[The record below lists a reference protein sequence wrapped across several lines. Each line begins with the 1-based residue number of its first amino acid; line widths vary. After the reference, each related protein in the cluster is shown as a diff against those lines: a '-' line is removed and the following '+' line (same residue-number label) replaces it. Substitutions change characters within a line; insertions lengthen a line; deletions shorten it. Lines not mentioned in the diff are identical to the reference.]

1 MLFTNRSEKKLFA
14 LTIGSAAIVV
24 AKKSEEN
31 DKNNKETPF
40 APKRLQGKNDD
51 GLDSISNNDVRLSL
65 HLDNPSGEME
75 SLILLKNSKEDFDDG
90 QMTAFLS
97 DLPADGSSDLG
108 ILVTRRLKA
117 PKAPKAPKSTKAPK
131 EGNIFPPTP
140 KASKQSVPLPTS
152 ADMQDL
158 VPCAVKA
165 NYSPSDVTCS
175 GELVFGPMV
184 DWDVSEVESFQQAFQ
199 SACNELDEDIN
210 WPSLN
215 KIIKKWDLSGANNIA
230 FVFDDC
236 KFGENAPDLSK
247 WDVSGVTDFE
257 FAFADSDFN
266 DIGVA
271 SWKPSSAEDMNSMFY
286 RNKQFNQDI
295 SSWATYLPANAII
308 DYMFYGAKKFNQCL
322 DSWAG
327 TSVLANSYTFKKT
340 ACPNKDETYFCC
352 ETVP

>member
-1 MLFTNRSEKKLFA
+1 MFITNRSEKKLFA

-24 AKKSEEN
+24 AKNSEEN
-31 DKNNKETPF
+31 DKNSKENPF

-51 GLDSISNNDVRLSL
+51 GLDSISNKDVRLSL
-65 HLDNPSGEME
+65 HLDNPNGEME

-97 DLPADGSSDLG
+97 EIPNVDSADLG
-108 ILVTRRLKA
+108 ILVSRRL
-117 PKAPKAPKSTKAPK
+117 KAPKSTKAPK
-131 EGNIFPPTP
+131 SAKAPKEANIFPPTP

-175 GELVFGPMV
+175 LEFGPMV

-199 SACNELDEDIN
+199 SACKELDEDIN

-215 KIIKKWDLSGANNIA
+215 KIIKKWDLSGAKNIA
-230 FVFDDC
+230 FVFDYC
-236 KFGENAPDLSK
+236 LFGENAPDLSK
-247 WDVSGVTDFE
+247 WDVSSVTDFE
-257 FAFADSDFN
+257 FAFSDSDFN

-271 SWKPSSAEDMNSMFY
+271 NWKPSSAEDMGSMFY

-295 SSWATYLPANAII
+295 SSWATYLPDAYIG
-308 DYMFYGAKKFNQCL
+308 YMFKGAKKFNQCL

-327 TSVLANSYTFKKT
+327 TSVTTNFYTFKNT
-340 ACPNKDETYFCC
+340 ACPSKDETHFCC
-352 ETVP
+352 VTAPPL